1 MKNKKVKRC
10 ELYQNLTDTDS
21 TTLSFTFISDRS
33 SQISEKESR
42 NIMFEVMIVSKVINR
57 LDLSDDFWVQFGVQ
71 EKTPKKQIGL
81 CEVESI
87 DNPNVIT
94 I

>member
-1 MKNKKVKRC
+1 
-10 ELYQNLTDTDS
+10 
-21 TTLSFTFISDRS
+21 
-33 SQISEKESR
+33 
-42 NIMFEVMIVSKVINR
+42 MIVSKVINR

-71 EKTPKKQIGL
+71 EKTLKKQIGL

-87 DNPNVIT
+87 DNLNVIT

>member
-1 MKNKKVKRC
+1 
-10 ELYQNLTDTDS
+10 
-21 TTLSFTFISDRS
+21 
-33 SQISEKESR
+33 
-42 NIMFEVMIVSKVINR
+42 MIVSKVINR